1 MTDRGYNNFYTPD
14 EYESYQQFHRTP
26 THEEIFLTQQLEELS
41 KQISNLISLQE
52 ESIKAKQVTYCELCN
67 GDHPTGHCP
76 PLTKVQPSHII
87 KVSNCELCDGDHP
100 TGHCPPMT
108 DVQFAQMIKQMANKQ
123 SMEVQTNTQ
132 TTHEKDN
139 ILKKNEECGKSVEE
153 DIEKNEEERIVE
165 RSGVVKKVKEMDTP
179 HEVELPQEI
188 PCIEKVNTVD
198 SEKVVM
204 DTKEND
210 GLFDKE
216 ESCEQKKEI
225 ENKAEIDRVIDE
237 ICALFHKN
245 ELGRIWTPQH
255 LFLKFMEFLPNRR
268 KKTDDV
274 VSVSFWPP

>member
-52 ESIKAKQVTYCELCN
+52 ESIKAKQVAYCELCN

-76 PLTKVQPSHII
+76 P
-87 KVSNCELCDGDHP
+87 
-100 TGHCPPMT
+100 MT
-108 DVQFAQMIKQMANKQ
+108 DVQFDQMIKQMANKQ

-132 TTHEKDN
+132 TNPDEKDS
-139 ILKKNEECGKSVEE
+139 ILPEEYGESVEE
-153 DIEKNEEERIVE
+153 VVEKNEEERIVE
-165 RSGVVKKVKEMDTP
+165 RGGVVKKVKEMDTP

-216 ESCEQKKEI
+216 ESYEQKKEI

-237 ICALFHKN
+237 ICALFHKKK
-245 ELGRIWTPQH
+245 LGRIWTPQY
-255 LFLKFMEFLPNRR
+255 LYLKFMEFLPNQR

-274 VSVSFWPP
+274 ISVSFWPP

>member
-26 THEEIFLTQQLEELS
+26 THEEIFLTQQFEELS

-67 GDHPTGHCP
+67 GDHPTGHCL

-165 RSGVVKKVKEMDTP
+165 RSGVVKKVKEIDTP

-188 PCIEKVNTVD
+188 PCTEKVNTVD
-198 SEKVVM
+198 NEKVMM
-204 DTKEND
+204 DAEVIEGLLHKEIAY
-210 GLFDKE
+210 
-216 ESCEQKKEI
+216 EQKKKI

-237 ICALFHKN
+237 ICALFNKKK
-245 ELGRIWTPQH
+245 LGRIWTPQY
-255 LFLKFMEFLPNRR
+255 LYLKFMEFLPNRR

-274 VSVSFWPP
+274 ISVSFWPP

>member
-52 ESIKAKQVTYCELCN
+52 ESIKAKQVAYCELCN

-76 PLTKVQPSHII
+76 P
-87 KVSNCELCDGDHP
+87 
-100 TGHCPPMT
+100 MT
-108 DVQFAQMIKQMANKQ
+108 DVQFDQMIKQMANKQ
-123 SMEVQTNTQ
+123 SMEVQTNPQ

-139 ILKKNEECGKSVEE
+139 ILKKNEECGESVEE
-153 DIEKNEEERIVE
+153 VVEKGEEERKVE
-165 RSGVVKKVKEMDTP
+165 RGGVVKIVKEIETP
-179 HEVELPQEI
+179 QEVELPQEW
-188 PCIEKVNTVD
+188 PCTNEANTVD
-198 SEKVVM
+198 NEEVM
-204 DTKEND
+204 IVAEENE
-210 GLFDKE
+210 GLFSKE
-216 ESCEQKKEI
+216 ISCEQKKEI
-225 ENKAEIDRVIDE
+225 ENKAAIDRVIDE
-237 ICALFHKN
+237 ICALFNKN
-245 ELGRIWTPQH
+245 ELGRIWTPQY